1 MKVLLDTDIGS
12 DIDDAICLSYLLA
25 HPGCDLLGITTVTG
39 QALKRCQLASA
50 ICKAFGREVPIY
62 PGVERPL
69 IIDPQ
74 QPKAQQA
81 QMLPELDY
89 DKAFVQNHALVF
101 LQDTIRRYPN
111 EIVLLAIGPLTN
123 IALLF
128 AMDPE
133 LPSLLKGLV
142 MMCGVFTGEQQQ
154 ETPLEWNAK
163 LDPHATAIVYGQK
176 MDMHRSIG
184 LDVTMQV
191 RMDIA
196 DFCRFFKDPRLGP
209 VDKMLDVWAR
219 ESRVITFHDPL
230 AAATLFMPDLCT
242 FKQGT
247 VSVDLQAGETLGKT
261 SWQPGTDWHQIAVNV
276 NSALFFDHFFR
287 FFKKGD
293 DDIGS
298 EYETKK
304 Q

>member
-1 MKVLLDTDIGS
+1 MKILLDTDIGS
-12 DIDDAICLSYLLA
+12 DIDDAVCLSYLLA
-25 HPGCDLLGITTVTG
+25 HPQCDLLGITTVTG
-39 QALKRCQLASA
+39 ETLKRCKLASA
-50 ICKAFGREVPIY
+50 ICRAFGQEVPIF
-62 PGVERPL
+62 PGVESPL

-81 QMLPELDY
+81 QMLSELDH
-89 DKAFVQNHALVF
+89 DKAFVQNHALAF

-142 MMCGVFTGEQQQ
+142 LMCGVFREKQQQ
-154 ETPLEWNAK
+154 KTPLEWNAK
-163 LDPHATAIVYGQK
+163 LDPHATAMVYRQE
-176 MDMHRSIG
+176 MEMHRSVG

-196 DFCRFFKDPRLGP
+196 EFSRRFKDPRLVP
-209 VDKMLDVWAR
+209 VDKMLDVWVR
-219 ESRVITFHDPL
+219 ESQVITFHDPL

-242 FKQGT
+242 FEQGK
-247 VSVDLQAGETLGKT
+247 VSVDLQTGETLGKT
-261 SWQPGTDWHQIAVNV
+261 SWRPGAGWHQVAVSV
-276 NSALFFDHFFR
+276 NSALFFEHFFR
-287 FFKKGD
+287 FF
-293 DDIGS
+293 
-298 EYETKK
+298 
-304 Q
+304 

>member
-25 HPGCDLLGITTVTG
+25 HPECELLGITTVTG
-39 QALKRCQLASA
+39 EALKRCRLASA
-50 ICKAFGREVPIY
+50 ICRAFARKVPVY
-62 PGVERPL
+62 PGIERPL

-74 QPKAQQA
+74 QPEAQQA
-81 QMLPELDY
+81 QMLFELDHEQ
-89 DKAFVQNHALVF
+89 AFVQNHALLF

-128 AMDPE
+128 AMDPA

-142 MMCGVFTGEQQQ
+142 MMCGVFTEKQQQ

-163 LDPHATAIVYGQK
+163 LDPHATAIVYRQE
-176 MDMHRSIG
+176 MEMHRSVG

-191 RMDIA
+191 RMEIDE
-196 DFCRFFKDPRLGP
+196 FRRRFKDPRLVP

-219 ESRVITFHDPL
+219 ESQVITFHDPL
-230 AAATLFMPDLCT
+230 AAATLFMPDICIVDS
-242 FKQGT
+242 GT
-247 VSVDLQAGETLGKT
+247 VSVDLQTGETLGKT
-261 SWQPGTDWHQIAVNV
+261 SWQPGAGRHQVAVKV
-276 NSALFFDHFFR
+276 DSALFFDHFFR
-287 FFKKGD
+287 FLKKD
-293 DDIGS
+293 DDVGF
-298 EYETKK
+298 E
-304 Q
+304 